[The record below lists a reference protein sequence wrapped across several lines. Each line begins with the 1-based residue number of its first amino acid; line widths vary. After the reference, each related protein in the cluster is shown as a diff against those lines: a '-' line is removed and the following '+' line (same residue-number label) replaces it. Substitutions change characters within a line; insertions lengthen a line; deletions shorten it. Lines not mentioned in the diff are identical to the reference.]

1 MIHNNITDRNTINE
15 MDEEWERIENDKRLL
30 EAVVPDIFDSL
41 VDIQAYDLGKEL
53 IESEKRVEEAGV
65 PDIFDSLVDE
75 LLYGL
80 VKVIIGM

>member
-41 VDIQAYDLGKEL
+41 VT
-53 IESEKRVEEAGV
+53 
-65 PDIFDSLVDE
+65 E